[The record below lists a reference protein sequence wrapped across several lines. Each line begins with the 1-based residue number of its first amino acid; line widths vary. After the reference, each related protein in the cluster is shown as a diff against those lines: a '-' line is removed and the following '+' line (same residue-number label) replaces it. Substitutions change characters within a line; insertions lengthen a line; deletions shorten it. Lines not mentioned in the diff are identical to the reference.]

1 MKICPKCR
9 ATFTDELNFCLDDGV
24 VLEPI
29 IVDKRNFDGG
39 DTANFKQFTNE
50 NAGRQTN
57 SPFPPQPTRK
67 SNTGKILAAVGI
79 VGFLFIGGMIYGLIS
94 VISNMDFNTNR
105 SDFPSKPTITPTMT
119 PFIKP
124 ETEKPSAKLKVEVL
138 DKVKDNFG
146 FEHLKC
152 MITNVGDSVIVDPSI
167 TLDLYENDVKA
178 GSLYGRSEMKF
189 LKPQQTVPVWIDLF
203 ADKKFT
209 SARYDE
215 TKTQRVSDKTSEK
228 LFPELIYS
236 DAKMEIESGNSS
248 YNGRIYKDK
257 IYAVSGIV
265 ENQSLDSISPQLFV
279 IYYDEKDEIVGI
291 TSTYP
296 SAMKR
301 GEKSKF
307 EASIGL
313 TGTFGKPTR
322 FEIIA
327 VNDRN

>member
-9 ATFTDELNFCLDDGV
+9 ATFTDELNFCLDDGI

-29 IVDKRNFDGG
+29 IVTKTNVEGSDTLNFN
-39 DTANFKQFTNE
+39 NFTKQ
-50 NAGRQTN
+50 NAPRQTN
-57 SPFPPQPTRK
+57 SVFPPRK

-79 VGFLFIGGMIYGLIS
+79 IGILFIGGMIYGLIRI
-94 VISNMDFNTNR
+94 ISNIDFANNTR
-105 SDFPSKPTITPTMT
+105 EYPGRPPIRPSITPFKT
-119 PFIKP
+119 PEIVKP
-124 ETEKPSAKLKVEVL
+124 EEAKLKVEIL
-138 DKVKDNFG
+138 EKVKDNFG
-146 FEHLKC
+146 FDHLKC

-178 GSLYGRSEMKF
+178 GNLYGRSEMKF

-203 ADKKFT
+203 ASKKFT
-209 SARYDE
+209 SARYDD
-215 TKTQRVSDKTSEK
+215 TKKQRTSDKSIEK
-228 LFPELIYS
+228 LFAELIFS
-236 DAKMEIESGNSS
+236 DAKMKIETANSS

-265 ENQSLDSISPQLFV
+265 ENQSFDNISPQLFV

-313 TGTFGKPTR
+313 TRTFGKPTR